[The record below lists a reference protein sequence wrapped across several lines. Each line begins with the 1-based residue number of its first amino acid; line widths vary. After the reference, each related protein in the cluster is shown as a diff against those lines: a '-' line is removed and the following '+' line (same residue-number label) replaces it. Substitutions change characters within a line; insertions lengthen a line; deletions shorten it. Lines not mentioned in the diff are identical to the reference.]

1 MSLKRDNGIQILP
14 LLSLSLD
21 SGKKLT
27 NVGDIVL
34 GLGPGLTRKDLLLEG
49 ELSGAAETE
58 NTVVRLLGRQALEG
72 GLDIFVLLGD
82 QVVIATLH

>member
-34 GLGPGLTRKDLLLEG
+34 GLGPGLTRKNLLLEG